1 MLNRSKP
8 FAEVWGMP
16 GVRYEQDG
24 RQYRPDGTPVGGQRE
39 VAPAVAAENATV
51 AIAAGTSPD
60 AITID
65 GATESDRTGE
75 LSRAEVMAEL
85 RRRKVK
91 FAATKSTP
99 VLQALLDAEIEKEG
113 QA

>member
-1 MLNRSKP
+1 MLNRAKP

-16 GVRYEQDG
+16 GVRFEQDG
-24 RQYRPDGTPVGGQRE
+24 RLYRADGMPVGGAPA
-39 VAPAVAAENATV
+39 APAVAAEGAMV
-51 AIAAGTSPD
+51 SIAAGASPD
-60 AITID
+60 VLTID
-65 GATESDRTGE
+65 GATEGDRTGE
-75 LSRAEVMAEL
+75 MSRAEIMAEL

-99 VLQALLDAEIEKEG
+99 VLQAILDAEREKEG